1 MPILNN
7 ASDVRLGSTTIN
19 KAYLGLEQVWPAAGS
34 TIWQRLKTVT
44 VTGVSSVTATFD
56 EVASLDNTHT
66 LFAVVMFDDPVT
78 SITSTNWG
86 TTMLDGS
93 GNNGAALSLVAYA
106 LQGDSTTNSFTIN
119 FSATQV
125 YLKVILMAFG
135 GYGAL
140 PTQGSPAFA
149 SSVTTATAGPVS
161 ATADTN
167 TIAIAAVGL
176 IGQSNGWLTGWDNG
190 FTNVPGDTNVDRV
203 SVGVQAFTSSGQTPS
218 STRTW
223 TTARNARSM
232 MWIIQGTAG

>member
-1 MPILNN
+1 MSYGTVA
-7 ASDVRLGSTTIN
+7 ASYLAVGS
-19 KAYLGLEQVWPAAGS
+19 AS
-34 TIWQRLKTVT
+34 TWHRLKTVLT
-44 VTGVSSVTATFD
+44 TNVTSVTVTFD
-56 EVASLDNTHT
+56 EATALGNTHT

-93 GNNGAALSLVAYA
+93 GNTGAALALVAYA
-106 LQGDSTTNSFTIN
+106 FQGDSTTNSFTIN

-125 YLKVILMAFG
+125 YLKVVLMAFG

-149 SSVTTATAGPVS
+149 ASVTTATAGPVS
-161 ATADTN
+161 PTADTN

-176 IGQSNGWLTGWDNG
+176 IGQSNGWLTGWNNG
-190 FTNVPGDTNVDRV
+190 FTTVPGDSNVDRV
-203 SVGVQAFTSSGQTPS
+203 SVGVQPFTSSGQTPS